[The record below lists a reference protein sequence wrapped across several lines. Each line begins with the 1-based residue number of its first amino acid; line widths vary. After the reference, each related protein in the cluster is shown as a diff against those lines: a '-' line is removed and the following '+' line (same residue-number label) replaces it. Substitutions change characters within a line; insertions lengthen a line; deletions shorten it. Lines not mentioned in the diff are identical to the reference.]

1 MAVLTSSS
9 KKRKEESQKKK
20 KAPNVRVPLRLRI
33 MMKFKIGP
41 WVEKI
46 RKQLEDIKPCQGGHS
61 EIFEV
66 PSRLRVLEPAAF
78 MPRVVSIGPYH
89 HMKHEHLQEIE
100 THKWRLLQHVLNQ
113 TQSPLLLDDLLSL
126 MHLLVNDTK
135 KRYDKPIGLTK
146 PQFVEMMLL
155 DACFILELL
164 RVSVKGWESC
174 GYASDPLVVFNLRG
188 FIPFIQQDLLMLE
201 NQLPCSVLHCFFTI
215 VWDKRATYEPI
226 FDLVLEFFDP
236 IIPGI
241 SKNLSKFSKQNKKP
255 LHILD
260 IVRLSLEPSQNAVEQ
275 SSETNMWIR
284 SCCPGPSLRLLP
296 GPNSF
301 SFPCWQKTNHGHDAE
316 RTVQAEEAER
326 ESLQSPPT
334 TTTNCFPVQDRT
346 GRTVDQENKEE
357 GEGHSAAI
365 QEEKEWT
372 IPNSPEIAMHSV
384 TRLRGTGII
393 FETKDSTKFTDIEF
407 KQGKLLI
414 PPLLIHDLTKSIF
427 LNLMAFEQCYPHC
440 ESYITSYISFM
451 DELIN
456 SPKDVEH
463 LNEKRIIVHQLGSEE
478 DVATLFNNLRKEIVF
493 DTSDYYL
500 LDESRKLNQHYQQKW
515 RTWKAILTH
524 EYLKD
529 PWKIISLAAAS
540 FLILLTLAQTTYTI
554 ISYHVPKP

>member
-1 MAVLTSSS
+1 MAVPTSSS

-20 KAPNVRVPLRLRI
+20 KAPNGRVRLKLKLMADI
-33 MMKFKIGP
+33 ISAF
-41 WVEKI
+41 WVKKI
-46 RKQLEDIKPCQGGHS
+46 RKQLEEVKPCQGGHS
-61 EIFEV
+61 VIFEV

-89 HMKHEHLQEIE
+89 HMKHEHLKDIE
-100 THKWRLLQHVLNQ
+100 THKWRLLKHVLSQ
-113 TQSPLLLDDLLSL
+113 TQSTLPLDNLVSS
-126 MHLLVNDTK
+126 MYLLVNDTK
-135 KRYDKPIGLTK
+135 KCYDKPIGLTG
-146 PQFVEMMLL
+146 PEFVDMMLL

-164 RVSVKGWESC
+164 RVSVNGWKIC

-188 FIPFIQQDLLMLE
+188 FIPFIQQDLLLLE
-201 NQLPCSVLHCFFTI
+201 NQLPFLVLHKFFTT
-215 VWDKRATYEPI
+215 VWDQRAKYESI
-226 FDLVLEFFDP
+226 VDLVLKFFDP

-241 SKNLSKFSKQNKKP
+241 SKNLSSHSKNNEPP

-260 IVRLSLEPSQNAVEQ
+260 IVRMSLEPSQKAVEQ

-284 SCCPGPSLRLLP
+284 SCCPGPSLCLFP

-301 SFPCWQKTNHGHDAE
+301 SFPCLQKVNHGHDAA
-316 RTVQAEEAER
+316 RTVQDEEGER

-346 GRTVDQENKEE
+346 GRTVVQENKEE
-357 GEGHSAAI
+357 GEGHGAAI
-365 QEEKEWT
+365 QEEKEGT
-372 IPNSPEIAMHSV
+372 IPNSPEIAVHSV

-393 FETKDSTKFTDIEF
+393 FEAKDSTKFTDIEF
-407 KQGKLLI
+407 KEGKLLI

-529 PWKIISLAAAS
+529 PWKIISLVAAS

>member
-1 MAVLTSSS
+1 MTVPTSSR
-9 KKRKEESQKKK
+9 KKTKEESHKKK
-20 KAPNVRVPLRLRI
+20 KAMNQRVNLAPGL
-33 MMKFKIGP
+33 MMQFQIEAWVKKF
-41 WVEKI
+41 

-66 PSRLRVLEPAAF
+66 PSRLRDLEPAAF

-89 HMKHEHLQEIE
+89 HMKHEHLKEIE

-113 TQSPLLLDDLLSL
+113 TQSLRLLDDLWSF
-126 MHLLVNDTK
+126 MHPLVNDAEK
-135 KRYDKPIGLTK
+135 CYDKPRPLTK
-146 PQFVEMMLL
+146 QQFVEMMLL

-164 RVSVKGWESC
+164 RVSVNGWKSC

-201 NQLPCSVLHCFFTI
+201 NQLPFLVLHKFFTT
-215 VWDKRATYEPI
+215 VWDQRAKYESI
-226 FDLVLEFFDP
+226 VDLVLKFFDP

-241 SKNLSKFSKQNKKP
+241 SKNLSKHSKNNEPP

-260 IVRLSLEPSQNAVEQ
+260 IVRMSLEPSQKAVKQ
-275 SSETNMWIR
+275 SSETNMWIP
-284 SCCPGPSLRLLP
+284 SCCPGPSLCLFP

-301 SFPCWQKTNHGHDAE
+301 SFPCWQKTNHGHDAA
-316 RTVQAEEAER
+316 RTVQDEEGER
-326 ESLQSPPT
+326 EILQSPPT

-357 GEGHSAAI
+357 GEGHGAAI
-365 QEEKEWT
+365 QEEKEGT
-372 IPNSPEIAMHSV
+372 ITNSPVIAMHSV
-384 TRLRGTGII
+384 TTLRGTGII

-407 KQGKLLI
+407 KDGKLLI

-463 LNEKRIIVHQLGSEE
+463 LYEKGIIVHQLGSEE
-478 DVATLFNNLRKEIVF
+478 DVATLFNNLCKEIVF

-500 LDESRKLNQHYQQKW
+500 LDVSQKLNQHYQQKW
-515 RTWKAILTH
+515 RTWKAILKQ

-529 PWKIISLAAAS
+529 PWKIISLVAAS
-540 FLILLTLAQTTYTI
+540 FLILLTVAQTTYTI